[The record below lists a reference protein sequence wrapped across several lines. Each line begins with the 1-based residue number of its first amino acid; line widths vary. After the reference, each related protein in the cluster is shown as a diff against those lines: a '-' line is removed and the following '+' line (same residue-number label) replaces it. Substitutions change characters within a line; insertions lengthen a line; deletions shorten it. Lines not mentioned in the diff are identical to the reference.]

1 MMMPAYVIVACDV
14 EVLRAGHL
22 ELMSVN
28 KLMMRFVMRLMMQR
42 RRAAAHRSRLM
53 RVQFRRNGTGTV
65 LLRVDDDAGVT
76 SRRGLQMMVMRVFYR
91 PVAVAVMSLRMTL
104 LVAVVMLKRRSIIA
118 LIIVET
124 AVRIHDNATS
134 FVQRR

>member
-1 MMMPAYVIVACDV
+1 
-14 EVLRAGHL
+14 
-22 ELMSVN
+22 
-28 KLMMRFVMRLMMQR
+28 MRM
-42 RRAAAHRSRLM
+42 
-53 RVQFRRNGTGTV
+53 QFRRNGTGTV
-65 LLRVDDDAGVT
+65 LLRVNDDASVT

-104 LVAVVMLKRRSIIA
+104 LVAVVMLKRRSTIA

-124 AVRIHDNATS
+124 AVRVHDNATS